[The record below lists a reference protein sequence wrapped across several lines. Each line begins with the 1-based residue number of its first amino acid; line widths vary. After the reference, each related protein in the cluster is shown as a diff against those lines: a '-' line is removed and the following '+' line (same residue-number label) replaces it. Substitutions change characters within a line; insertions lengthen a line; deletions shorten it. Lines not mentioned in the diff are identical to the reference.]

1 VLAGTEVQRLITTAV
16 QREWDTPVDMAGQS
30 VPAMDLWI
38 GRHELLYSRI
48 FNS

>member
-1 VLAGTEVQRLITTAV
+1 MID
-16 QREWDTPVDMAGQS
+16 REWMTPIEEAGQT

-38 GRHELLYSRI
+38 GRHEILYSRI